1 MEVHPMKA
9 LHIAAPLLVSA
20 VLAAPAS
27 ADQRDV
33 FHFADPFDGSGACD
47 GFVNNW
53 EGHDRGTVTNFSRDG
68 VLYRQVGHIHSIETD
83 TNSVTGKSVVIRT
96 DITIVGDLTP
106 DGELT
111 SHKISGQFNVGTS
124 PGQGIVI
131 HDAGTVSF
139 DADGM
144 IAAIHGIHDT
154 FDIGEDAFC
163 SALS

>member
-1 MEVHPMKA
+1 MKV
-9 LHIAAPLLVSA
+9 LHIAAPLLVSVA
-20 VLAAPAS
+20 LAAPAS

-33 FHFADPFDGSGACD
+33 VHFADPFDGSAQCD

-53 EGHDRGTVTNFSRDG
+53 EGHDRGTITDFARDG
-68 VLYRQVGHIHSIETD
+68 VLYRQVGHIHAIETD

-96 DITIVGDLTP
+96 DITVVGDLTP
-106 DGELT
+106 DGELAT
-111 SHKISGQFNVGTS
+111 YKISGQFNVGTS

-131 HDAGTVSF
+131 HDAGTVTF

-154 FDIGEDAFC
+154 FANGGDAFC
-163 SALS
+163 AALS

>member
-1 MEVHPMKA
+1 MKA

>member
-1 MEVHPMKA
+1 MKA
-9 LHIAAPLLVSA
+9 LHIVAPLLVSA
-20 VLAAPAS
+20 ALAAPAS

-33 FHFADPFDGSGACD
+33 FTFADPFDGSAQCD

-53 EGHDRGTVTNFSRDG
+53 EGHDRGKVTNFSRDG
-68 VLYRQVGHIHSIETD
+68 VLYRQVGHIHAIETD

-96 DITIVGDLTP
+96 NITIVGDLTP

-111 SHKISGQFNVGTS
+111 AHKISGQFNVGNS
-124 PGQGIVI
+124 PAQGIVI

-144 IAAIHGIHDT
+144 ITLIHGIHDV
-154 FDIGEDAFC
+154 FDNGEDAFC
-163 SALS
+163 AALT

>member
-1 MEVHPMKA
+1 MKA

-20 VLAAPAS
+20 ALAAPAS
-27 ADQRDV
+27 ADQREV
-33 FHFADPFDGSGACD
+33 IHFADPFDGSAQCD
-47 GFVNNW
+47 GFVDNW
-53 EGHDRGTVTNFSRDG
+53 EGHDRGTITNFSRNG

-96 DITIVGDLTP
+96 NITVTGDLTP

-111 SHKISGQFNVGTS
+111 AHTISGEFNVGNS

-144 IAAIHGIHDT
+144 ITAIHGIHDT

-163 SALS
+163 AALS